1 MHGLMYC
8 EKLLHPLMLL
18 LENIQVCSA
27 LLTKESIIF
36 FYGLVTCTALVK
48 ASCPF
53 PRDGVALEA
62 TGGGSDSRDMARVAF
77 LFLCREPSKEGG
89 GSVVSRQGW

>member
-27 LLTKESIIF
+27 LLTKKSIIF
-36 FYGLVTCTALVK
+36 LMG
-48 ASCPF
+48 SCP
-53 PRDGVALEA
+53 ALLSSKRRVHFRA
-62 TGGGSDSRDMARVAF
+62 MVLRWKLLRRVRFSRHGKGGLPVPLQRT
-77 LFLCREPSKEGG
+77 
-89 GSVVSRQGW
+89 Q